1 VSRVVVVLEGG
12 LVQNVYSDRSGVQ
25 VAILD
30 NDVFGDLD
38 PKLDLDNF
46 IRPEFDTDLNIL
58 TEWQERKAAFLGKVD
73 EDSREY
79 PKWQMSERL
88 PS

>member
-1 VSRVVVVLEGG
+1 MSRVVVVLEGG
-12 LVQNVYSDRSGVQ
+12 LVQNVYSDRSDVE

-46 IRPEFDTDLNIL
+46 VRPELDTDLNIL
-58 TEWQERKAAFLGKVD
+58 TEWQERKAAFLAKVD
-73 EDSREY
+73 EDFRE
-79 PKWQMSERL
+79 
-88 PS
+88 

>member
-1 VSRVVVVLEGG
+1 MIRVVVVLEGG

-46 IRPEFDTDLNIL
+46 ICPEFDADLNIL

-73 EDSREY
+73 EDSWE
-79 PKWQMSERL
+79 
-88 PS
+88 

>member
-73 EDSREY
+73 EDSRE
-79 PKWQMSERL
+79 
-88 PS
+88 

>member
-1 VSRVVVVLEGG
+1 MSRVVVVLEGG

-73 EDSREY
+73 EDSRE
-79 PKWQMSERL
+79 
-88 PS
+88 